1 MILILLVRDFLRY
14 LFLKNLTTSLIFS
27 KDGRFLDQIRSSFL
41 LRLNVVV
48 IKDCLLD
55 DKFHIILMLLTL
67 LARN

>member
-55 DKFHIILMLLTL
+55 DKFHIVLMLLTL
-67 LARN
+67 LARY